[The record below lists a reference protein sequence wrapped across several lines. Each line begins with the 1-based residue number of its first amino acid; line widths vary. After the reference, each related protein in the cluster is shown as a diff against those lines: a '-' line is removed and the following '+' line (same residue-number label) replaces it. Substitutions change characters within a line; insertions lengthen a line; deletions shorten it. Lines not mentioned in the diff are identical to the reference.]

1 MKKKFILVFS
11 AMLAA
16 SSVWCRE
23 VASINRDWL
32 FHLGDIR
39 GSENV
44 VWQHVGL
51 PHSFSLPY
59 FMSKDFYVGYG
70 WYKKTIRLSRK
81 DLQQY
86 LALEFDGVF
95 QEAEIYVNGKL
106 AGRHVGGYTGFE
118 ISINPYV
125 RAGDNLITIR
135 VNNLW
140 KATVAPRG
148 GEHTFSGGI
157 YRNVR
162 LVKKSVAHIAWY
174 GTRITTPTLEASN
187 GKASTVNV
195 ETELQGLMPNK
206 PYVLEAVVSHAG
218 HIVSQNKVAVMCSSA
233 ADRHTSVN
241 VSTPD
246 IPHPLLWSPSC
257 PNLYTLTT
265 RLYDGKELIDENTET
280 FGFRWFT
287 WTTDRGFFING
298 QHLFFHGAN
307 VHQDQAGWGDGV
319 TDEASRRD
327 VRMMRQCGF
336 DMIRGSHYPHS
347 PAFSDECDR
356 QGMLLWEEAPF
367 WGTAGEKKDGYW
379 TASAYPEKKEQQ
391 EAFEQNVLQQLEEM
405 IRIHRNHPS
414 IFIWSMCNEAFFTS
428 GNTMP
433 GVRHLLKRMVDR
445 VHQLDPTRK
454 TAIGGAQRPLGQDRI
469 DLIGDV
475 AGYNGDGATIA
486 DFQQPSVPSVVT
498 EYGSTTATRPGRF
511 IPGWGDLSRDDGYKG
526 KPWRC
531 GQAIWCG
538 FDHGSIFGDA
548 LGRMGIVDYF
558 RLPKRSWYWYRQAYK
573 GVDPPDWPTTGIPA
587 ALSIEAVA
595 PKGGIRTDGTE
606 DAQIIITVMD
616 KNGKALSNS
625 PDVTLRIVSG
635 PGEFPTGRS
644 ISFSRNSDIQIL
656 DGKAAIALRA
666 YQQGNTI
673 IEASSPGLKSAR
685 MTLHF
690 VGGPRFRRDKQ
701 VNDTMLARPY
711 VRFTRNQADALQSF
725 GKDNPIFSS
734 SAAQGH
740 PAGMATDGN
749 KNTYWE
755 TSPTGEKSY
764 LTLDTERSIILHE
777 IQIATNAQKDAFHL
791 DLSNDN
797 EHWIESMYSIEGSE
811 DGWHIHLA
819 TPSTCRYIRLT
830 FTKPNIKV
838 YEMEAKGVLS
848 K

>member
-1 MKKKFILVFS
+1 MRKIFIIAVS
-11 AMLAA
+11 KH
-16 SSVWCRE
+16 
-23 VASINRDWL
+23 I
-32 FHLGDIR
+32 
-39 GSENV
+39 
-44 VWQHVGL
+44 GL

-70 WYKKTIRLSRK
+70 WYKKTIRLSKK

-106 AGRHVGGYTGFE
+106 AGKHIGGYTGFE
-118 ISINPYV
+118 ICINPYV
-125 RAGDNLITIR
+125 HTGNNLITIR

-140 KATVAPRG
+140 NATVAPRG
-148 GEHTFSGGI
+148 GEHTFSGAI

-162 LVKKSVAHIAWY
+162 LVKKSVAHITWY
-174 GTRITTPTLEASN
+174 GTHITTPTLESSD

-206 PYVLEAVVSHAG
+206 HYVLEAVVSHAG
-218 HIVSQNKVAVMCSSA
+218 HIVSQNKVAVMCSSTA
-233 ADRHTSVN
+233 ERHTSVN

-246 IPHPLLWSPSC
+246 IPHPLLWSPAS

-265 RLYDGKELIDENTET
+265 RLYDGKMLIDENTET

-414 IFIWSMCNEAFFTS
+414 IFIWSMCNETFFTS
-428 GNTMP
+428 DKTMP
-433 GVRHLLKRMVDR
+433 GVRHLLKRMVDKA
-445 VHQLDPTRK
+445 HQLDPTRLS
-454 TAIGGAQRPLGQDRI
+454 AIGGAQRPLGKDRI

-475 AGYNGDGATIA
+475 AGYNGDGANIA
-486 DFQQPSVPSVVT
+486 DFQQPCVPSVVT
-498 EYGSTTATRPGRF
+498 EYGSTTSTRPGRF
-511 IPGWGDLSRDDGYKG
+511 VPGWGDLSRDDGYKG
-526 KPWRC
+526 KPWRS

-538 FDHGSIFGDA
+538 FDHGSIF
-548 LGRMGIVDYF
+548 DY
-558 RLPKRSWYWYRQAYK
+558 L
-573 GVDPPDWPTTGIPA
+573 I
-587 ALSIEAVA
+587 
-595 PKGGIRTDGTE
+595 
-606 DAQIIITVMD
+606 
-616 KNGKALSNS
+616 
-625 PDVTLRIVSG
+625 
-635 PGEFPTGRS
+635 
-644 ISFSRNSDIQIL
+644 
-656 DGKAAIALRA
+656 
-666 YQQGNTI
+666 
-673 IEASSPGLKSAR
+673 
-685 MTLHF
+685 
-690 VGGPRFRRDKQ
+690 
-701 VNDTMLARPY
+701 
-711 VRFTRNQADALQSF
+711 
-725 GKDNPIFSS
+725 
-734 SAAQGH
+734 
-740 PAGMATDGN
+740 
-749 KNTYWE
+749 
-755 TSPTGEKSY
+755 
-764 LTLDTERSIILHE
+764 LDTERSISIRELL
-777 IQIATNAQKDAFHL
+777 IATNAEKGQIHI

-797 EHWIESMYSIEGSE
+797 EHWVENMSSIEKRD
-811 DGWHIHLA
+811 DGWRFFF
-819 TPSTCRYIRLT
+819 TSPSTCRYIRLT
-830 FTKPNIKV
+830 FSKPNIKV